1 MKENIN
7 AFLFLGKINETLSR
21 VCVCLRKDNKWD
33 ESSVFYIDDSF
44 EDAEKE
50 LSDKHLS
57 VIFASYLL
65 DKEGD
70 GFTIEQY
77 NNLKIEDSDK
87 TIEDLYH
94 ENKFFEIVE
103 NGYQKIISGNN

>member
-1 MKENIN
+1 MKKNID

-33 ESSVFYIDDSF
+33 ESSVFYIDDSY

-50 LSDKHLS
+50 LSDKHFS
-57 VIFASYLL
+57 VIFASYIL
-65 DKEGD
+65 DKTGD

-77 NNLKIEDSDK
+77 NDLKIEDASK
-87 TIEDLYH
+87 TIEELYR

-103 NGYQKIISGNN
+103 KEYQKIILSEN